1 MLREVAKTV
10 SSFLFLDAERDMVSI
25 LEPKEVME
33 VMGKVVARV
42 AMMDNWRPRL
52 VRERLA

>member
-1 MLREVAKTV
+1 M
-10 SSFLFLDAERDMVSI
+10 DAERDMVSI
-25 LEPKEVME
+25 SEPKEVME